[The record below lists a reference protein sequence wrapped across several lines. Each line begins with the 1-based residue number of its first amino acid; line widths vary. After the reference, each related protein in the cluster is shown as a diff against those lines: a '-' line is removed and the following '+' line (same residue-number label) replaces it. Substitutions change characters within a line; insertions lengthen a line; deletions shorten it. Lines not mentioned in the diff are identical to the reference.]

1 MKLTPSQTQKAL
13 ELLARFADLELPQG
27 MYLWGVQDVQREVIE
42 LLKEIEDLEDTS
54 RREL

>member
-1 MKLTPSQTQKAL
+1 
-13 ELLARFADLELPQG
+13 